1 MVWKSFKELYSGAF
15 SARRELRGA
24 ELKQALCI
32 QSTCVG
38 LWPNHCVCRCHGT
51 WLLLIQKAELVSV
64 AMGSNFFFFFL
75 KKQKHPSSGSQS
87 WHYGWIWRRA
97 AYKLWMILVPYLAYI
112 HAAENWVLEIACAPE
127 RVGYRGEGRKQ
138 LCMQAPEAAGKEWS
152 PNVITHLLS
161 WNTSVRE
168 RDCLV
173 EKKAPAHLT
182 LQCSGASGSRFWK
195 VLSSLM
201 LISSP
206 NFVTCSRQKISQLIF
221 NVH

>member
-38 LWPNHCVCRCHGT
+38 LWPNRCVCRCHGT

-64 AMGSNFFFFFL
+64 AMGSNFFIFFL

-127 RVGYRGEGRKQ
+127 RVGYCGEGRKQ
-138 LCMQAPEAAGKEWS
+138 FACKPQRQLGK
-152 PNVITHLLS
+152 
-161 WNTSVRE
+161 
-168 RDCLV
+168 
-173 EKKAPAHLT
+173 
-182 LQCSGASGSRFWK
+182 SG
-195 VLSSLM
+195 VQM
-201 LISSP
+201 SSP
-206 NFVTCSRQKISQLIF
+206 IYLAGTPLSEKGTVSWKRKLQHTSLCSAVEHQGPDFGRF
-221 NVH
+221 